1 MIIKT
6 RINIKSLNDNDLLN
20 PYEFLFPLSKLVYII
35 NVMENFDKEEINR
48 KHQKDEID
56 FKRFGRL
63 IGYPLDYNFKPRYLK
78 DYNSVLISKINKQS
92 PFFVELIVQVS
103 PIVLNV
109 IDAIIE
115 KNQDNIDSCILEF
128 LESKGLSSRDSEI
141 DKENIRALTNTFR
154 RILQFVSISI
164 EN

>member
-1 MIIKT
+1 MNSKKLS
-6 RINIKSLNDNDLLN
+6 IKSLNDNDLLN
-20 PYEFLFPLSKLVYII
+20 PYDFLFPLSKLVYII
-35 NVMENFDKEEINR
+35 NVMENFDKADINR
-48 KHQKDEID
+48 KHQKDEIN

-63 IGYPLDYNFKPRYLK
+63 IRNPIGYNLQSSYLK
-78 DYNSVLISKINKQS
+78 EYDSVLISKINKQS

-103 PIVLNV
+103 PIILNV

-128 LESKGLSSRDSEI
+128 LESKGLTSRDSEI

>member
-63 IGYPLDYNFKPRYLK
+63 IGYPLDHNFKPRYLK

-154 RILQFVSISI
+154 RILQFVSLSI